1 MVGKLS
7 ATTSLEIRNLEVDL
21 STAVEIKYFLTEHEA
36 FPFHMVISI
45 FTVILRFPEAKAIAT
60 NKILVP
66 VDSM

>member
-1 MVGKLS
+1 VVGKLS

-45 FTVILRFPEAKAIAT
+45 FIVILHFPEAKAIAT